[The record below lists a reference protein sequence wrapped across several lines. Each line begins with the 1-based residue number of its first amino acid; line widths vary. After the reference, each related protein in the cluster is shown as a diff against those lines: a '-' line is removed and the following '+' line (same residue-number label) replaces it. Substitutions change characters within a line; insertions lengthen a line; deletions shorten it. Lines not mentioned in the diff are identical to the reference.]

1 MADLEGK
8 VAIVTGAARGLG
20 RVFALQLADQGARL
34 VINDL
39 GTALDGAGRD
49 EGPAQEVVDEIKRAG
64 GEAVAHFG
72 DVADWSDSQAM
83 IQTAIDSFGDL
94 DILVNNAGVMRDNVL
109 FNMTEEEFDIVIRT
123 HLKGHFCGMRHASA
137 YWRERSKEKGAPV
150 YGRIISSA
158 SEAWLMGN
166 AGQPNYAAAKAG
178 IVALTMSAA
187 RVVQKYGVTANV
199 IMPRARTRMTSSGP
213 WAAIFAKPDEGF
225 DNFAPENT
233 APLVGYLASP
243 RAERVSGYL
252 FIVWAREVTIVG
264 KAPKEPVFSSEEAW
278 TVDALDQQ
286 LGAWFAVHEPI
297 DDGFAL
303 PMS

>member
-1 MADLEGK
+1 VPCVDLGLAHRA
-8 VAIVTGAARGLG
+8 AIVTGASRGIGRHVALGLAAEGCRVLLCARD
-20 RVFALQLADQGARL
+20 RSALRAVEA
-34 VINDL
+34 
-39 GTALDGAGRD
+39 
-49 EGPAQEVVDEIKRAG
+49 EIDAAG
-64 GEAVAHFG
+64 GSAVSMAVDVTDPSAADAVAAECLRAFG
-72 DVADWSDSQAM
+72 R
-83 IQTAIDSFGDL
+83 L

-109 FNMTEEEFDIVIRT
+109 FSMTEEEFDTVVRT

-137 YWRERSKEKGAPV
+137 YWRDRSKAKGAPV

-225 DNFAPENT
+225 DNFAPEN
-233 APLVGYLASP
+233 AGPLVGWLASP
-243 RAERVSGYL
+243 KAERVSGYL
-252 FIVWAREVTIVG
+252 FIVWAKEVTVVG
-264 KAPKEPVFSSEEAW
+264 KPTKDPVFTSDEAW
-278 TVDALDQQ
+278 TVDALERQ
-286 LGAWFAVHEPI
+286 LGPWFAEHEPI

-303 PMS
+303 PMA

>member
-286 LGAWFAVHEPI
+286 LGPWFAVHEPI

>member
-1 MADLEGK
+1 MGDLDGK

-20 RVFALQLADQGARL
+20 RVFALQLASQGARL
-34 VINDL
+34 VVNDL
-39 GTALDGAGRD
+39 GTALDGGGRD

-72 DVADWSDSQAM
+72 DVADWGDSQGM

-109 FNMTEEEFDIVIRT
+109 FSMTEEEFDIVIRT

-150 YGRIISSA
+150 YGRIINSA

-213 WAAIFAKPDEGF
+213 WAAIFAKPEDGF
-225 DNFAPENT
+225 DNFAPEN
-233 APLVGYLASP
+233 AGPLVGYLASP

-264 KAPKEPVFSSEEAW
+264 KPTKEPVFTSEDAW
-278 TVDALDQQ
+278 SVDALDEK
-286 LGAWFAVHEPI
+286 LGPWFAEHEPI

-303 PMS
+303 PMA